1 MIRESPAGMV
11 VRLAR
16 VSQIFAS
23 RACRKS
29 VMIGDKLNKQKMQQ
43 IMTHMGT
50 MTNPWS
56 CPHGR
61 PTIRH
66 LIDMSLV
73 PELVKKSGQR
83 KQKEGFYP
91 QVGKGI

>member
-16 VSQIFAS
+16 VSQVFAS

-29 VMIGDKLNKQKMQQ
+29 VMIGDKLSKEKMQQ
-43 IMTHMGT
+43 IISHMGT

-61 PTIRH
+61 PTMRH
-66 LIDMSLV
+66 LVDMSLL
-73 PELVKKSGQR
+73 PELVKRSTMK
-83 KQKEGFYP
+83 KQTQGLYP
-91 QVGKGI
+91 PVGTGL